1 MSALL
6 GKHQFG
12 ELAEKR
18 VTIVEK
24 GITKERADFLQNLLQ
39 HNNFEVVRTEDASK
53 TEGEP
58 STYSIGV
65 TDMVFNPTIWI
76 FQRRLLT
83 PDGRKVTQDY
93 WNQLTI
99 ETPPQ
104 YFASKL

>member
-1 MSALL
+1 MSTLS

-24 GITKERADFLQNLLQ
+24 NVTKDRANFLQNLLQ
-39 HNNFEVVRTEDASK
+39 HNRFEVILTEEPSK

-58 STYSIGV
+58 STFNVGV
-65 TDMVFNPTIWI
+65 TDMVFNPTVWI

-93 WNQLTI
+93 WNQKTT
-99 ETPPQ
+99 ETSPQ